1 MTDVIATV
9 ADAAKTTVAE
19 VSFVRANWGK
29 LSAVVVF
36 AFVAGFAV
44 KALLF

>member
-1 MTDVIATV
+1 MTDSITETV
-9 ADAAKTTVAE
+9 ATAVAE

-36 AFVAGFAV
+36 AFVAGFVV